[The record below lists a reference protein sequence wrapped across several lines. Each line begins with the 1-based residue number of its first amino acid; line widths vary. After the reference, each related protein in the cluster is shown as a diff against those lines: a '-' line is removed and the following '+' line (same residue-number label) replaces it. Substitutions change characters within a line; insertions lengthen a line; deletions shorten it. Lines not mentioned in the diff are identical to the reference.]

1 MGSPNSRRQ
10 GGGADDTT
18 VDCDLLRRRSIIWI
32 HTFIHGSR
40 VSLDSGLE
48 GSARNEEP
56 ANRASSCPRKR
67 HSLAWSVVQSSAAGV
82 ADGADGADGIFECA
96 RILMILL
103 PSQPPRLNAMSMP
116 NARRKVC
123 ARRSE
128 EHTSELQSRGHL
140 VCRP

>member
-48 GSARNEEP
+48 GSARF
-56 ANRASSCPRKR
+56 RFG
-67 HSLAWSVVQSSAAGV
+67 LALARPSGV
-82 ADGADGADGIFECA
+82 GFGRNCLMTADREC
-96 RILMILL
+96 
-103 PSQPPRLNAMSMP
+103 
-116 NARRKVC
+116 C
-123 ARRSE
+123 RSF
-128 EHTSELQSRGHL
+128 TL
-140 VCRP
+140 RPQLIVHGD